1 LNTITTGTLTSPD
14 RAPVYKYTYLLKW
27 NNSMKLITS
36 IFAAS
41 ILLSLN
47 AWSESPNETTIDW
60 KSAKEVK
67 SLVELK
73 LDPELGEVTYGP
85 NFALSD
91 NLLMEKYSEIYLTRR
106 IDPKNEES
114 YSLFVTAHDNDQDW
128 HSYDTATKKDGERL
142 GIETIVKN
150 ENVSVNN
157 VDYKHEEQMAISMTF
172 IDFADGFDFGLELT
186 ISGNQKDTLM
196 IPATYFRAMLQS
208 M

>member
-1 LNTITTGTLTSPD
+1 
-14 RAPVYKYTYLLKW
+14 
-27 NNSMKLITS
+27 MKLI
-36 IFAAS
+36 AS
-41 ILLSLN
+41 TLTALILVTVN
-47 AWSESPNETTIDW
+47 VRAEAPNETTIDW

-73 LDPELGEVTYGP
+73 LNPELGEVSYGP

-106 IDPKNEES
+106 IDPKNEEF
-114 YSLFVTAHDNDQDW
+114 YTLFVTAHDNDQDW
-128 HSYDTATKKDGERL
+128 HSYDTATKKDGEKL
-142 GIETIVKN
+142 GIKTIAKN

-157 VDYKHEEQMAISMTF
+157 VDYKHEEQLLITMTF

-186 ISGNQKDTLM
+186 ISGNQADKLM

>member
-1 LNTITTGTLTSPD
+1 
-14 RAPVYKYTYLLKW
+14 
-27 NNSMKLITS
+27 MKLI
-36 IFAAS
+36 AS
-41 ILLSLN
+41 TLTALFLVTVN
-47 AWSESPNETTIDW
+47 AWAEAPNETTIDW
-60 KSAKEVK
+60 KLAEEVK

-85 NFALSD
+85 NFALSN

-106 IDPKNEES
+106 IDPKNEEF
-114 YSLFVTAHDNDQDW
+114 YTLFVTAHDNDQDW
-128 HSYDTATKKDGERL
+128 HSYDTATKKDGEKL
-142 GIETIVKN
+142 GIKTIAKN

-157 VDYKHEEQMAISMTF
+157 VDYKHEEQLQISMTF

-186 ISGNQKDTLM
+186 ISGNQADKLM